1 MKKSEIVK
9 KYTSLFGKRPTL
21 NINKDIT
28 VSSDELFKMKQENK
42 INQFLWTLKKEIFI
56 EYIEKSVETDET
68 KFISAKQLVE
78 SFKKN
83 DLMKIYHGYQ
93 FKLNIET
100 KTYSLFH
107 D

>member
-9 KYTSLFGKRPTL
+9 KYTTLFGKRPTL
-21 NINKDIT
+21 KVNGT
-28 VSSDELFKMKQENK
+28 LTSDELFKLKQENK
-42 INQFLWTLKKEIFI
+42 INQFLWSLKKEIFI
-56 EYIEKSVETDET
+56 EYIEKSNETDDN
-68 KFISAKQLVE
+68 KFISAKQLID

-93 FKLNIET
+93 FKLNIED

-107 D
+107 DN